1 MRRVRTVTDLGKL
14 IREARRRQG
23 YTQVELAE
31 AAGVGVTYV
40 INLEKG
46 KQTSEMGK
54 ALHLLELLSVSLFA
68 EERDLV

>member
-1 MRRVRTVTDLGKL
+1 MTRIRTTEEVGAI
-14 IREARRRQG
+14 IRTARKRQG

-46 KQTSEMGK
+46 KPTAEIGK
-54 ALHLLELLSVSLFA
+54 ALHLCELLSISLFA
-68 EERDLV
+68 EERRS